1 MNELGIDE
9 AGRGPVIGPMVIAGV
24 LVDKEGMEKLKNIG
38 VKDSKMLSIAKRE
51 SLFEKIK
58 EIALKYKIVILPPED
73 IDEALNSPTSNL
85 NKFEMVNMAMISNF
99 IDSES
104 IILDAPSNNI
114 DAFVQEF
121 KIFLKNK
128 DRKVTAEHKA
138 DTNYPSVAAASI
150 LAKVTRDRE
159 IEKLKMKVN
168 IDFGSGYPSDPKTQ
182 AFLKENYDKYDFF
195 RKSWA
200 SWKKIAQNNDNKQ
213 SRLHSW

>member
-73 IDEALNSPTSNL
+73 IDEALNSPTNNL

-200 SWKKIAQNNDNKQ
+200 SWKKIAQNNDSKQ
-213 SRLHSW
+213 SRLNSW